1 MELKKTLSC
10 WDATTIVIGIMV
22 GIGIFRV
29 PSVVASYLAH
39 PLLILLAWLLGGV
52 ISLAGVLCYME
63 LSSSFPETGGNYI
76 YLREAYGLLPAF
88 LFGWAEFFVIRT
100 GSIASVAYLFAEYLI
115 SFLALKP
122 SRVKLIAV
130 LVIFLL
136 SFMNLS
142 SIRFGKRSQNVLTLL
157 KILALVV
164 IIFLGLFS
172 HKGSLSNFSF
182 SSSQTDRWIV
192 SSFASALIPIL
203 WTYGGWHE
211 SSFIAGETEDAKRSI
226 PLSLL
231 MGILIVTVFYLGVN
245 LTYFYLMPI
254 ERLRT
259 STLIGSDLMRLLC
272 GKPGQKILEALVVV
286 FSLGSINA
294 MIIAGSRVTYA
305 LAQDHAVFRYFGEV
319 DQQRHTPARAM
330 MVNGLW
336 SIVLALW
343 GNFEKL
349 LFFTGGMVWLFFGIT
364 GLALFRLR
372 YKYPTRERAFECL
385 GYPFT
390 PIFFIGIC
398 TLLFVNT
405 FLTYPLPTFFGA
417 CLAGSGGV
425 VFLTLR
431 TKRLLPRQEIHN

>member
-10 WDATTIVIGIMV
+10 WDTTTIVIGIMV

-29 PSVVASYLAH
+29 PSVVASYLAY
-39 PLLILLAWLLGGV
+39 PPLILLAWLVGGV

-63 LSSSFPETGGNYI
+63 LSSSFPATGGNYI
-76 YLREAYGLLPAF
+76 YLREAFGLFPAF

-100 GSIASVAYLFAEYLI
+100 GSIASVAYLFAEYFI
-115 SFLALKP
+115 SFLALTP
-122 SRVKLIAV
+122 SLVKLIAV

-136 SFMNLS
+136 SFVNLS
-142 SIRFGKRSQNVLTLL
+142 SIRFGKRFQNVSTLL

-172 HKGSLSNFSF
+172 PKGSLSNFSF
-182 SSSQTDRWIV
+182 SSSQMDRWIV
-192 SSFASALIPIL
+192 SSFVLALIPIL

-211 SSFIAGETEDAKRSI
+211 SSFVAGETKDARRSI

-231 MGILIVTVFYLGVN
+231 MGILIVTTLYLGANV
-245 LTYFYLMPI
+245 TYLYLMPI
-254 ERLRT
+254 EKLKT
-259 STLIGSDLMRLLC
+259 SPLIGSDLMRLLC
-272 GKPGQKILEALVVV
+272 GKPGQKLLEALVIL

-305 LAQDHAVFRYFGEV
+305 LAQDHPLFKVFGEV
-319 DQQRHTPARAM
+319 DRHRHTPAPAIL
-330 MVNGLW
+330 VNGLW
-336 SIVLALW
+336 SVVLALW

-349 LFFTGGMVWLFFGIT
+349 LFFTGGMVWLFFGIA
-364 GLALFRLR
+364 GLALFKLR

-385 GYPFT
+385 GYPLT
-390 PIFFIGIC
+390 PIFFIAVC

-405 FLTYPLPTFFGA
+405 FLTYPLPTFLGA
-417 CLAGSGGV
+417 CLTGSGGV
-425 VFLTLR
+425 VFLALR
-431 TKRLLPRQEIHN
+431 PKWLLPRRKVQN